1 VGLHSLGVVLAGAD
15 LLCPERC
22 AACNTIVGAS
32 VLFCHDCLAAVNVLG
47 PPQCM
52 QCGLPLQQGCV
63 CVSCAA
69 TTDRLIHQARA
80 WAAYDGTR
88 PEPRPV
94 ARALAAFKYHCAR
107 RLGRRLAAAMLT
119 RVPSE
124 SGAIIAPVPLHPRQL
139 RRRGFNQSAI
149 LARCLARELGWPVA
163 VRLLSRTRDTPS
175 QTALSLAARAANVA
189 CAFAVPFP
197 PAVRGHTIL
206 LIDDVWTS
214 GATARAA
221 ATALRDAGARAVD
234 VLTFAR
240 VL

>member
-1 VGLHSLGVVLAGAD
+1 VHLPSLGVVLAGAD

-22 AACNTIVGAS
+22 AACSAIVGAS
-32 VLFCHDCLAAVNVLG
+32 VLFCHDCLAAVTLLG
-47 PPQCM
+47 P
-52 QCGLPLQQGCV
+52 QQGPV

-69 TTDRLIHQARA
+69 NTDGVIRHARA

-88 PEPRPV
+88 PEPRPI
-94 ARALAAFKYHCAR
+94 ARALAAFKYHATR

-124 SGAIIAPVPLHPRQL
+124 PGAIVAPVPLHPRQL

-163 VRLLSRTRDTPS
+163 LRLLTRTRDTPS
-175 QTALSLAARAANVA
+175 QTALSIIARSANVA
-189 CAFAVPFP
+189 GVFAVPFS
-197 PAVRGHTIL
+197 PAVRGRTIL

-214 GATARAA
+214 GATVRAA
-221 ATALRDAGARAVD
+221 ATALRQAGAYAVD